1 MADLQYRFNH
11 NILKLLNPGYGDESF
26 SILLAVSGGVDSM
39 AMATAAVACPYISR
53 AGIAHCN
60 FSLRGDESDGDE
72 ALVKKWAGE
81 HSLPFYCT
89 RFDTVA
95 YAKDKS
101 VSIEM
106 AARELRYL
114 WFDGLLASEGYD
126 YVAVAH
132 NMNDNAETLLL
143 NLLRGTG
150 IKGVSGMKPLSGN
163 VLRPMLVF
171 SREEIER
178 FAQVHSIPYRNDS
191 TNFSSEYKRNR
202 IRNEIFPL
210 FGKINPSFLKTL
222 VSDMGYFSELSDFAD
237 SYIDEVSSSAFLTDK
252 GADTLP
258 RAAGDPLCLFGGKTD
273 AFSIKTLKESRMPG
287 YILLRIAGRYGF
299 GPAQCRDLEHAVYAD
314 SETIST
320 GKHFLSVSHFALIDR
335 GRLLFYPLDV
345 VPVSLGGKA
354 AQEQIEISREELWR
368 QNEADGSVAFHALSF
383 RFFSKEVTLHLEKVV
398 SRTGTLDFR
407 DGQLYADAAKIHFP
421 LSIRQWRA
429 SDTMKPFGMKGR
441 KKLSDIFS
449 DAKMTLVQKSV
460 VPVIEDAT
468 GAIVAVAGL
477 KSSEDFRVSVK
488 TRNVLVI
495 SVLNS

>member
-11 NILKLLNPGYGDESF
+11 NILELLNPDYGAGS
-26 SILLAVSGGVDSM
+26 SSVLLAVSGGVDSM
-39 AMATAAVACPYISR
+39 TMAAMASACPYMAR
-53 AGIAHCN
+53 TGIAHCN

-72 ALVKKWAGE
+72 ALVREWAE
-81 HSLPFYCT
+81 KHALPFYST
-89 RFDTVA
+89 RFDTRA
-95 YAKDKS
+95 YAKRES

-106 AARELRYL
+106 AARELRYS
-114 WFDGLLASEGYD
+114 WFEKLLAGEGYD

-163 VLRPMLVF
+163 ILRPMLIF

-237 SYIDEVSSSAFLTDK
+237 SYIDEVRSSAFL
-252 GADTLP
+252 P
-258 RAAGDPLCLFGGKTD
+258 VAGEDALSDAGGGLSLCGGKTD
-273 AFSIKTLKESRMPG
+273 AFSIKVLKESRMPG
-287 YILLRIAGRYGF
+287 YVLFRIAGRYGF
-299 GPAQCRDLEHAVYAD
+299 GPAQCRDMEKIIFAAD
-314 SETIST
+314 GGCQS
-320 GKHFLSVSHFALIDR
+320 GKHFSSLSHFALVDR
-335 GRLLFYPLDV
+335 GRLLFYPLEQ
-345 VPVSLGGKA
+345 VPGSLGGKA
-354 AQEQIEISREELWR
+354 VQGQTEID
-368 QNEADGSVAFHALSF
+368 EAVLRGKGIVAEPFFSF
-383 RFFSKEVTLHLEKVV
+383 RLSLRIVPAVSGDGCTEV
-398 SRTGTLDFR
+398 LDFK
-407 DGQLYADAAKIHFP
+407 DGNLYADAGKVRFP
-421 LSIRQWRA
+421 VRIRQWRA
-429 SDTMKPFGMKGR
+429 SDRMRPFGMKGW

-460 VPVIEDAT
+460 IPVIEDAT
-468 GAIVAVAGL
+468 GAIVAVAGM
-477 KSSEDFRVSVK
+477 KSSEDFRVTASSSE
-488 TRNVLVI
+488 VLVI
-495 SVLNS
+495 SLQALV

>member
-11 NILKLLNPGYGDESF
+11 NILELLNPDYGAGS
-26 SILLAVSGGVDSM
+26 SSVLLAVSGGVDSM
-39 AMATAAVACPYISR
+39 TMAAMASACPYMAR
-53 AGIAHCN
+53 TGIAHCN

-72 ALVKKWAGE
+72 ALVREWAE
-81 HSLPFYCT
+81 KHALPFYST
-89 RFDTVA
+89 RFDTRA
-95 YAKDKS
+95 YAKRES

-150 IKGVSGMKPLSGN
+150 IKGVSGMRPLSGN
-163 VLRPMLVF
+163 ILRPMLIF

-202 IRNEIFPL
+202 IRNEVFPL
-210 FGKINPSFLKTL
+210 FAKINPSFLRTL

-299 GPAQCRDLEHAVYAD
+299 GPAQCRDMEKIIFATD
-314 SETIST
+314 GGCQS
-320 GKHFLSVSHFALIDR
+320 GKHFSSLSHFALVDR
-335 GRLLFYPLDV
+335 ERLLFYPLEQ

-354 AQEQIEISREELWR
+354 VQKQAEID
-368 QNEADGSVAFHALSF
+368 EAVLRGKGIVAEP
-383 RFFSKEVTLHLEKVV
+383 FFSCGLSLRIVPAVSGDGCTEV
-398 SRTGTLDFR
+398 LDFK
-407 DGQLYADAAKIHFP
+407 DGNLYADAGKVRFP
-421 LSIRQWRA
+421 VRIRQWRA
-429 SDTMKPFGMKGR
+429 SDRMRPFGMKGW

-460 VPVIEDAT
+460 IPVIEDAT
-468 GAIVAVAGL
+468 GAIVAVAGM
-477 KSSEDFRVSVK
+477 KSSEDFRVTVSSSE
-488 TRNVLVI
+488 VLVI
-495 SVLNS
+495 SLQALV

>member
-106 AARELRYL
+106 AARELRYS
-114 WFDGLLASEGYD
+114 WFEKLLADEGYD

-171 SREEIER
+171 SREEIEH
-178 FAQVHSIPYRNDS
+178 FACINSIPYRNDS

-202 IRNEIFPL
+202 IRNEVFPL
-210 FGKINPSFLKTL
+210 FAKINPSFLRTL

-252 GADTLP
+252 GADTFS

-299 GPAQCRDLEHAVYAD
+299 GPAQCRDLEKIIFATD
-314 SETIST
+314 GGCQS
-320 GKHFLSVSHFALIDR
+320 GKHFSSLSHFALVDR
-335 GRLLFYPLDV
+335 ERLLFYPLEQ

-354 AQEQIEISREELWR
+354 VQKQAEID
-368 QNEADGSVAFHALSF
+368 EAVLRGKGIVAEP
-383 RFFSKEVTLHLEKVV
+383 FFSCGLSLRIVPAVSGDGCTEV
-398 SRTGTLDFR
+398 LDFK
-407 DGQLYADAAKIHFP
+407 DGNLYADAGKVRFP
-421 LSIRQWRA
+421 VRIRQWRA
-429 SDTMKPFGMKGR
+429 SDRMRPFGMKGW

-460 VPVIEDAT
+460 IPVIEDAT
-468 GAIVAVAGL
+468 GAIVAVAGM
-477 KSSEDFRVSVK
+477 KSSEDFRVTVSSSE
-488 TRNVLVI
+488 VLVI
-495 SVLNS
+495 SLQALV

>member
-171 SREEIER
+171 SREEIEH
-178 FAQVHSIPYRNDS
+178 FACINSIPYRNDS

-202 IRNEIFPL
+202 IRNEVFPL
-210 FGKINPSFLKTL
+210 FAKINPSFLRTL

-299 GPAQCRDLEHAVYAD
+299 GPAQCRDMEKIIFATD
-314 SETIST
+314 GGCQS
-320 GKHFLSVSHFALIDR
+320 GKHFSSLSHFALVDR
-335 GRLLFYPLDV
+335 ERLLFYPLEQ

-354 AQEQIEISREELWR
+354 VQKQAEID
-368 QNEADGSVAFHALSF
+368 EAVLRGKGIVAEP
-383 RFFSKEVTLHLEKVV
+383 FFSCGLSLRIVPAVSGDGCTEV
-398 SRTGTLDFR
+398 LDFK
-407 DGQLYADAAKIHFP
+407 DGNLYADAGKVRFP
-421 LSIRQWRA
+421 VRIRQWRA
-429 SDTMKPFGMKGR
+429 SDRMRPFGMKGW

-460 VPVIEDAT
+460 IPVIEDAT
-468 GAIVAVAGL
+468 GAIVAVAGM
-477 KSSEDFRVSVK
+477 KSSEDFRVTVSSSE
-488 TRNVLVI
+488 VLVI
-495 SVLNS
+495 SLQALV

>member
-163 VLRPMLVF
+163 ILRPMLIF

-237 SYIDEVSSSAFLTDK
+237 SYIDEVRSSAFL
-252 GADTLP
+252 P
-258 RAAGDPLCLFGGKTD
+258 VAGEDALSDAGGGLSLCGGKTD
-273 AFSIKTLKESRMPG
+273 AFSIKALKESRMPG
-287 YILLRIAGRYGF
+287 YVLFRIAGRYGF

-354 AQEQIEISREELWR
+354 AQEQIEIFREELWR

>member
-39 AMATAAVACPYISR
+39 TMAAMASACPYMAR
-53 AGIAHCN
+53 TGIAHCN

-72 ALVKKWAGE
+72 ALVREWAE
-81 HSLPFYCT
+81 KHALPFYST
-89 RFDTVA
+89 RFDTRA
-95 YAKDKS
+95 YAKRES

-106 AARELRYL
+106 AARELRYS
-114 WFDGLLASEGYD
+114 WFEKLLADEGYD

-171 SREEIER
+171 SREEIEH
-178 FAQVHSIPYRNDS
+178 FACINSIPYRNDS

-202 IRNEIFPL
+202 IRNEVFPL
-210 FGKINPSFLKTL
+210 FAKINPSFLRTL

-299 GPAQCRDLEHAVYAD
+299 GPAQCRDMEKIIFATD
-314 SETIST
+314 GGCQS
-320 GKHFLSVSHFALIDR
+320 GKHFSSLSHFALVDR
-335 GRLLFYPLDV
+335 ERLLFYPLEQ
-345 VPVSLGGKA
+345 VPVSLGGKSVQKQA
-354 AQEQIEISREELWR
+354 EID
-368 QNEADGSVAFHALSF
+368 EAVLRGKGIVAEP
-383 RFFSKEVTLHLEKVV
+383 FFSCGLSLRIVPAVSGDGCTEV
-398 SRTGTLDFR
+398 LDFK
-407 DGQLYADAAKIHFP
+407 DGNLYADAGKVRFP
-421 LSIRQWRA
+421 VRIRQWRA
-429 SDTMKPFGMKGR
+429 SDRMRPFGMKGW

-460 VPVIEDAT
+460 IPVIEDAT
-468 GAIVAVAGL
+468 GAIVAVAGM
-477 KSSEDFRVSVK
+477 KSSEDFRVTVSSSE
-488 TRNVLVI
+488 VLVI
-495 SVLNS
+495 SLQALV